1 MAKNGYEEAIRLVLE
16 TDGKEGID
24 QLRAALARLGDSSEG
39 SASQASAL
47 ASELEKLANTSTNI
61 RNYTRLKATLTDTG
75 NSLDKAKVRLR
86 ELNAEMSASETPSRR
101 LAQATERAAKQV
113 DRLSKLQNRQ
123 QAELTRTTNALAKA
137 GVDTENLG
145 QAYSDLQ
152 GEFARLGRSAD
163 GASGSLR
170 KVGGETGG
178 LSLSARKSAAAI
190 TSIAGGLVA
199 VSGAAVTAAAALA
212 AVAAAGTGAFFAGA
226 IKSATTL
233 EDALMEV
240 RAVSGATAEEMV
252 ALKAAAE
259 SGAGATRFTALEAA
273 KGLGELARATG
284 SARTAIESLPAALNL
299 AQAAGLDVGEAAQFI
314 TTTLTQFGLG
324 ADQASRV
331 ADVLAQAANAT
342 TTDVKQLGEALSYTA
357 PLAKQ
362 LGMDTEDTVAVLG
375 ALADQGFRGER
386 AGTALRNVLSELLDP
401 SSQFAKAVRD
411 LGIDSTDFATV
422 IEQLAKSG
430 DRGREALQLLDAAAR
445 PAILSLVNTGG
456 AGLRQLEG
464 DLRDAG
470 GAAAE
475 TAKVMAESTSA
486 SADALQKQFDR
497 ARRALVEPILEPLR
511 KELLSLS
518 LELEQF
524 AQSPEFEEIKAA
536 LSELFIESA
545 KAARAL
551 LQEIDFKALA
561 EDVRAFVTDA
571 SEVMSE
577 FRENVGLVASTVETM
592 GNAFSVWYNS
602 FQTQLFASAAVLSKF
617 VQLILQAAN
626 VVSLIPRKLQ
636 ELATGADPVGAQLAE
651 AIGGMGAVFDEFGT
665 RALKNLGETQDA
677 LLDLVGAN
685 QSAKDSAQ
693 GLGAV
698 ADASGKAAEAAGAH
712 AAATRDATGAL
723 DAQGKAATATA
734 EATTAAADK
743 AAEDAARLKNAFAD
757 LGIQSQESL
766 ERAAES
772 ARRNFE
778 LIRKAVA
785 AGTATAADARR
796 AFAVYAQAARAAV
809 ADSNDSA
816 RQRVEAE
823 LSVMDAIVNGSR
835 ALDDMGE
842 RGAVA
847 GASVAGGAQAAK
859 VALDDLAASAA
870 SASGAVGS
878 VGSSTAGASGE
889 MKKGEKAAQGMA
901 FSIGQVGDAF
911 HETWMQ
917 MSRSMQAGSSPL
929 LALAEL
935 LKRLNADRKALKAYS
950 DELDSVA
957 KSYDE
962 LAERREELQNKYSFA
977 GKDEIEAV
985 LQKEK
990 AIDDARKARAEA
1002 YRQEQEQQRQR
1013 DEARLQVAED
1023 LAGVAQ
1029 DTALATKADKG
1040 KEDPRVTVDFVLPST
1055 TQTNSMT
1062 KLFNDAAELLVKLA
1076 TPKIIQ
1082 AIQRSKVVSNRR

>member
-1 MAKNGYEEAIRLVLE
+1 MARNGYEEAIRLVLE
-16 TDGKEGID
+16 TEGKEGVE
-24 QLRAALARLGDSSEG
+24 QLRAALARLGDSSES

-47 ASELEKLANTSTNI
+47 AGELEKLANTSTNI
-61 RNYTRLKATLTDTG
+61 RNYTRLKATLTDTA
-75 NSLDKAKVRLR
+75 NSLDKAKLRLR

-145 QAYSDLQ
+145 QAYGDLQ

-170 KVGGETGG
+170 RVGGETGG

-212 AVAAAGTGAFFAGA
+212 AVATAGAGAFFAGA
-226 IKSATTL
+226 IRSATTL

-259 SGAGATRFTALEAA
+259 SGANTTRFTSLEAA
-273 KGLGELARATG
+273 QGLGELARATG
-284 SARTAIESLPAALNL
+284 SARAAIESLPAALNL
-299 AQAAGLDVGEAAQFI
+299 AQAAGLNVGEAAQFI
-314 TTTLTQFGLG
+314 TTTLTQFGLS

-342 TTDVKQLGEALSYTA
+342 TTDVKQLGDALSYTA

-386 AGTALRNVLSELLDP
+386 AGTALRNVFSELLEP
-401 SSQFAKAVRD
+401 SSQFAKALRD
-411 LGIDSTDFATV
+411 LGIDSNDFATV
-422 IEQLAKSG
+422 IERLGQSG
-430 DRGREALQLLDAAAR
+430 ERGREALQLLDAAAR

-456 AGLRQLEG
+456 AGLQQLEA
-464 DLRDAG
+464 DLRNAG

-475 TAKVMAESTSA
+475 TARVMAESTSA

-511 KELLSLS
+511 KELLALS

-524 AQSPEFEEIKAA
+524 AQSPEFGEIKTA

-545 KAARAL
+545 QAARAL

-561 EDVRAFVTDA
+561 NDVRNFVTDA
-571 SEVMSE
+571 TQVMSD
-577 FRENVGLVASTVETM
+577 FRENVGLVADTVEVM
-592 GNAFSVWYNS
+592 GDAFSVWYNS

-626 VVSLIPRKLQ
+626 AVTLIPRKLM
-636 ELATGADPVGAQLAE
+636 ELATGADPIGAQLNE
-651 AIGGMGAVFDEFGT
+651 AIGGMGAVFDEFGA
-665 RALKNLGETQDA
+665 RALKNLSETEEA
-677 LLDLVGAN
+677 LLDLAGAN
-685 QSAKDSAQ
+685 QIAKNSSQ

-698 ADASGKAAEAAGAH
+698 VDASGKAAETAAAH
-712 AAATRDATGAL
+712 AAATWDVTGAL

-743 AAEDAARLKNAFAD
+743 AAKDALALKNAFAD
-757 LGIQSQESL
+757 LGLQSQENL

-772 ARRNFE
+772 AKRNFE

-796 AFAVYAQAARAAV
+796 AFAAYAQAARAAT
-809 ADSNDSA
+809 ADTNDAA
-816 RQRVEAE
+816 RQRVDAE
-823 LSVMDAIVNGSR
+823 LSVLDAIINGSR
-835 ALDDMGE
+835 ALDEMGE

-859 VALDDLAASAA
+859 VALDDLAAAA
-870 SASGAVGS
+870 SNASGGVGAVGS
-878 VGSSTAGASGE
+878 STSGATGQ
-889 MKKGEKAAQGMA
+889 MKEGKKAAQGMA
-901 FSIGQVGDAF
+901 FSVGQVGDAF
-911 HETWMQ
+911 WDTWRRMTQ
-917 MSRSMQAGSSPL
+917 TMGADSSPL
-929 LALAEL
+929 LKLAEL
-935 LKRLNADRKALKAYS
+935 LKMLNADRKALKAYS
-950 DELDSVA
+950 DELDTA
-957 KSYDE
+957 ARAYDE
-962 LAERREELQNKYSFA
+962 LADRREELQQKYAFA
-977 GKDEIEAV
+977 GKDEVEAV

-1002 YRQEQEQQRQR
+1002 YRQEQDQQRQR

-1023 LAGVAQ
+1023 LAN
-1029 DTALATKADKG
+1029 TAKETAVVTKADG
-1040 KEDPRVTVDFVLPST
+1040 SREESRVTVDFNLPSV
-1055 TQTNSMT
+1055 TQANSMT

-1082 AIQRSKVVSNRR
+1082 AIQRSKVMSNRR